1 MRDKFV
7 VLAVLLAGVI
17 AVIELSGF
25 LARREPGSARPA
37 PPGSGIAY
45 HVQVETIYLHPTFV
59 ALAKLSPEPA
69 AIRSHDAL
77 CAYLKSCGSEAAWY
91 AITTRSFAAS
101 GITTLTSYSRPYDS
115 PGSFAQFVD
124 LLAAAAGK
132 PPSYPESDYSR
143 ARVVVI
149 PDDLAR
155 REPREAIAELL
166 ELTVSP
172 AVGDH

>member
-1 MRDKFV
+1 MRDKFI
-7 VLAVLLAGVI
+7 VLAILLAGMI
-17 AVIELSGF
+17 AFIELAGF
-25 LARREPGSARPA
+25 LARREPGSGPPA

-59 ALAKLSPEPA
+59 ALAKLPARSA

-77 CAYLKSCGSEAAWY
+77 RAYLKSCGSEAAWY

-101 GITTLTSYSRPYDS
+101 GITTLTSYSRPYSS

-124 LLAAAAGK
+124 VLAASAGK
-132 PPSYPESDYSR
+132 PPSCPEADYST

-155 REPREAIAELL
+155 RQPREVIAELL

-172 AVGDH
+172 AEGDH